1 MPHSI
6 VVKMKLNMKMK
17 PLPDRKLLMIVAV
30 FVIGTVGQKRNNLY
44 LVAEIRKV
52 VLEMGF
58 EE

>member
-30 FVIGTVGQKRNNLY
+30 LVIGTVGQKRNNLY